1 VGRSRGGLS
10 TKIHLA
16 TNEKGLPVRAQL
28 TSGKTAD
35 IKEAK
40 SLIRGLKAKAL
51 LADKGYTSKAFRQ
64 HLQRRRMKVVI
75 PPKSNAKHPHKYSK
89 YLYKQRN
96 RIERCFN
103 RLKHFRRLATR
114 FDRNDA
120 HYKATVTLAAI
131 ALWLKALYVD

>member
-1 VGRSRGGLS
+1 MT

-16 TNEKGLPVRAQL
+16 TNENGLPVRAQL
-28 TSGKTAD
+28 TSGKAAD
-35 IKEAK
+35 ITQAK

-51 LADKGYTSKAFRQ
+51 IADKGYVSKDFRR
-64 HLQRRRMKVVI
+64 HVQRRRMKVVI
-75 PPKSNAKHPHKYSK
+75 PPKSNAKRPHKYSK

-103 RLKHFRRLATR
+103 KLKHFRRLATR

-120 HYKATVTLAAI
+120 HYAATITLASI
-131 ALWLKALYVD
+131 ALWLRALYVD